1 MGKAIITNPNRKKNT
16 MALLMKPKK
25 RKKTATKRNPSK
37 AKTRTKWRTRTITKT
52 VRAKRRRN
60 PSKKVSRKRRR
71 NPSGKLKS
79 FLPMLTGTVLP
90 IGGGLVLSLFGTRY
104 IPAIVPARARG
115 LIPGILGT
123 ALAVFTRSN
132 MLRNVGYGVAAGGVL
147 DLARQNIPMLALSE
161 ASLLSGGDILS
172 LQSDSMQMLS
182 GDPLNTLGESGP
194 LNTLGDFDLL

>member
-1 MGKAIITNPNRKKNT
+1 
-16 MALLMKPKK
+16 MKPKK

-147 DLARQNIPMLALSE
+147 DLARQNIPMLALSKHRFCRVGTFCPCSPIVCKCFP
-161 ASLLSGGDILS
+161 AILS
-172 LQSDSMQMLS
+172 TRWANLVLS
-182 GDPLNTLGESGP
+182 TRWAISIFCKILVFGYPSI
-194 LNTLGDFDLL
+194 